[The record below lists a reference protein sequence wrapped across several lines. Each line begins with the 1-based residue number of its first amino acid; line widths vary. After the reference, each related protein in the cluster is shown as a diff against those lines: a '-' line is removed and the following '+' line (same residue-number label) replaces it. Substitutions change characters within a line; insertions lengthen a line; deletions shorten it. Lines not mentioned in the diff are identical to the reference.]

1 MIYGILVV
9 CILSIFGVWY
19 TRHHSKNKPVYRV
32 DVLRYANKHQDWCL
46 CYTIHDALVHFG
58 IDTKEYGICESV
70 RHYFPEFTNE
80 NAIPFGATDA
90 TYWWTPNV
98 WKDRA
103 KFLEW
108 LIKFY
113 ENDKTDLRTYKEE
126 END

>member
-1 MIYGILVV
+1 MIYGILLV
-9 CILSIFGVWY
+9 CLIIVIGILY
-19 TRHHSKNKPVYRV
+19 KKYCNKNKSIYRV
-32 DVLRYANKHQDWCL
+32 DVLRYANEHRDLCL
-46 CYTIHDALVHFG
+46 CYTIYDALGHFG
-58 IDTKEYGICESV
+58 IDTEDYGICESV
-70 RHYFPEFTNE
+70 RHYFPEFTIE
-80 NAIPFGATDA
+80 NAKPFGAIDS

-98 WKDRA
+98 WEGRA